1 MSTSF
6 YNQLKENNKN
16 WAKDKTDKNPN
27 FFKDLA
33 KGQQPQ
39 AFVIGCGDSRVPLN
53 GIIGADVGE
62 LFVQRNIANM
72 VIHSD
77 LNLLSVLEFAVDVL
91 GVEHIIVCGH
101 YGCGGVKAAMENN
114 AVGLI
119 DNWIG
124 HIKDVFRLHE
134 EEINSIKDDKKR
146 YDRCVELNVQEQV
159 YNLATTTIVQKA
171 WKNKAD
177 LTIHGWVYDLK
188 TGLINDLGIDTNN
201 QEEVNDIYRLKN

>member
-1 MSTSF
+1 MKF
-6 YNQLKENNKN
+6 YNQLKENNKA
-16 WAKDKTDKNPN
+16 WAKEKTDKNPN
-27 FFKDLA
+27 FFKDMA
-33 KGQQPQ
+33 KSQEPQ

-53 GIIGADVGE
+53 GIIGADAGE

-101 YGCGGVKAAMENN
+101 YGCGGIKAAMENN
-114 AVGLI
+114 AVGII

-134 EEINSIKDDKKR
+134 KEINSIKDEKKR

-159 YNLATTTIVQKA
+159 YNLASTTIVQKA
-171 WKNKAD
+171 WGNKAD

-188 TGLINDLGIDTNN
+188 TGLINDLGIDIQD
-201 QEEVNDIYRLKN
+201 QEGVNHIYRLKN